1 MSHAINWDDQTGRR
15 ALARIASEQ
24 VIWLTTVNAGGVP
37 QPRPVWFAWDGS
49 LFTIVSEP
57 TAWKLRHIEANPNV
71 SLNFDAGPGGEDV
84 QVLLGRA
91 WIDRTAAAV
100 RDMPDY
106 VDKYAEGIRQINLT
120 IERYSDMFSTV
131 IRVQPLRLRGL
142 APLEI

>member
-1 MSHAINWDDQTGRR
+1 MNTAINWNDATGKR
-15 ALARIASEQ
+15 ALARIANEQ
-24 VIWLTTVNAGGVP
+24 VIWLTTVNAGGMP
-37 QPRPVWFAWDGS
+37 QPRPVWFTWDGV

-71 SLNFDAGPGGEDV
+71 SLHFDAGSSGEDV

-91 WIDRTAAAV
+91 WIDRGAPAV

-120 IERYSDMFSTV
+120 IERYSDMFNTI

-142 APLEI
+142 APLEV